1 MSLAADCAAHSPQ
14 GFSATMLD
22 WKKWNSK
29 IRKLNSKVGSAKKLV
44 EQNEKLVQAAVDSEA
59 TAVFEEL
66 LESIF
71 GCLNRVLL
79 MSQLAVAYCCGC
91 ALEIAE
97 AASKKALRKSFGA
110 IADDN
115 AITAIFTDKIYK
127 PIFQLATGSWVGPG
141 IATVLE
147 KRLVQ
152 MQSNGI
158 ASTLEDALQRTQAW
172 TDRDIEA
179 AKDALEFYYTEVDA
193 ATFVVESEEITNE
206 AVFDLLDWV
215 EFTFVW
221 GVRIANVIL
230 GILSLLTAWFS
241 MGASVLAYMAVSA
254 GLTAFAEIL
263 DTLWDCLKAIIKG
276 YTSVSSLF
284 EMMATV
290 LPAHGQ
296 FASKAYGDDSLFHSA
311 VRGWGEVLDGSAA
324 LKPSSKAP
332 GKLQKALGKVDKLKK
347 DQDGW
352 IVSGVK
358 FVKDNDVVTIVKGE

>member
-1 MSLAADCAAHSPQ
+1 
-14 GFSATMLD
+14 
-22 WKKWNSK
+22 
-29 IRKLNSKVGSAKKLV
+29 
-44 EQNEKLVQAAVDSEA
+44 
-59 TAVFEEL
+59 
-66 LESIF
+66 
-71 GCLNRVLL
+71 

-215 EFTFVW
+215 TD
-221 GVRIANVIL
+221 G
-230 GILSLLTAWFS
+230 LLTLALWKAASSVPSFS
-241 MGASVLAYMAVSA
+241 DTDQRIRQLPNGTWQVEVCSQTGTRCDFERLELPSCAVDEAKFTIEFCLETSQNLSGSPQGHPRTSLRA
-254 GLTAFAEIL
+254 LRSFLTR
-263 DTLWDCLKAIIKG
+263 
-276 YTSVSSLF
+276 TSC
-284 EMMATV
+284 
-290 LPAHGQ
+290 
-296 FASKAYGDDSLFHSA
+296 
-311 VRGWGEVLDGSAA
+311 
-324 LKPSSKAP
+324 
-332 GKLQKALGKVDKLKK
+332 
-347 DQDGW
+347 
-352 IVSGVK
+352 
-358 FVKDNDVVTIVKGE
+358 